1 MAPLEIDPADFRG
14 LHAVAHV
21 GRPKASIWLTSTNGT
36 FPAIFFDAGLT
47 LPSHLK
53 RLSSIRT
60 PDPSN
65 VTNSESEFNHANISR
80 R

>member
-1 MAPLEIDPADFRG
+1 MAAPEIEPADFRG

-21 GRPKASIWLTSTNGT
+21 MEMQGRPAEGVDLVDKHERY
-36 FPAIFFDAGLT
+36 FPGDFLDAGLT

-60 PDPSN
+60 PDPSYG
-65 VTNSESEFNHANISR
+65 HK
-80 R
+80 